1 MLISLNISA
10 IKDTHP
16 KKHLK
21 IKLQGLR
28 KIQIWTFGLLV
39 HQTNSFL
46 RGSKTGTNF
55 QKK

>member
-39 HQTNSFL
+39 QQTNSFL